1 MMNIEPPGVTE
12 WLLLI
17 AVGSLAGAVNGLRS
31 FAARGKTERLIVG
44 AVEGATALFVTIT
57 TFLIL
62 HSVVPVVFNVVLPP
76 LGLIGIS
83 GAVAHIGLRQ
93 TIRMVMRA
101 TDRETKD

>member
-1 MMNIEPPGVTE
+1 MMNIEPPGLWD

-17 AVGSLAGAVNGLRS
+17 VVGALAGAINGLRS
-31 FAARGKTERLIVG
+31 FSERGKTERLIVG

-62 HSVVPVVFNVVLPP
+62 HSVVPVMFNVVIPSI
-76 LGLIGIS
+76 GLVGIS
-83 GAVAHIGLRQ
+83 GAVAHLGLRQ

-101 TDRETKD
+101 TEKD